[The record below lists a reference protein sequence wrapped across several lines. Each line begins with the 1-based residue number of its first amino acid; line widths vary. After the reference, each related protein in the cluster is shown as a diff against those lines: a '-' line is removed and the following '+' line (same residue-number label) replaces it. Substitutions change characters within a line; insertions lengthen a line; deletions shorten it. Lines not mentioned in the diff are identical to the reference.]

1 MKVLAA
7 ILLLATLAQSRPRHI
22 LVPYDDEIEQPK
34 IQFIPLPQK
43 YNDSMNYREAR
54 SAFPQ
59 DAQPAFA
66 IPDGIRAAEE
76 LIAAGSGPSPAIA
89 GGDAVDYGAYTG
101 GYGAFGWYSDHP
113 NHEGIGHRRRR
124 RSPQDMIGAPLRY
137 APAPL
142 APSYDQYEAD
152 QALAGFTAYAKHPKG
167 RVGSELR
174 FRRSPQEEAALGAPL
189 RYAPAPL
196 ASSNDQYEADQALAG
211 STTYAKHRKGRV
223 GPVYTFVKTD
233 PKANFKWGV
242 RHVAGVQYG
251 K

>member
-1 MKVLAA
+1 M
-7 ILLLATLAQSRPRHI
+7 
-22 LVPYDDEIEQPK
+22 
-34 IQFIPLPQK
+34 
-43 YNDSMNYREAR
+43 
-54 SAFPQ
+54 
-59 DAQPAFA
+59 
-66 IPDGIRAAEE
+66 
-76 LIAAGSGPSPAIA
+76 
-89 GGDAVDYGAYTG
+89 
-101 GYGAFGWYSDHP
+101 
-113 NHEGIGHRRRR
+113 R
-124 RSPQDMIGAPLRY
+124 RSPQDEPALGAPLRY

-189 RYAPAPL
+189 RYASAPL
-196 ASSNDQYEADQALAG
+196 APSYDQYEADLASAG
-211 STTYAKHRKGRV
+211 SNAYAKGPKGRV